1 MDTDPRVQTLITYT
15 LLSPSHEP
23 VVLSV
28 AVVVT
33 VAEVLGAAVIATV
46 LPVPYTLADTQL
58 QKLGHVKV
66 KICIAVD
73 GVCA

>member
-1 MDTDPRVQTLITYT
+1 MDTDPRVPTLITYT

-33 VAEVLGAAVIATV
+33 VTKVLGAAVIATV

-58 QKLGHVKV
+58 QKLGHVKA
-66 KICIAVD
+66 KTCIAVD